1 MNKKWLCVSLAA
13 LLLLTAFILYNAG
26 KSSESSHEDTF
37 IVEDILLQ
45 DSELIPPHL
54 RHYTVRKAAHLF
66 EYALLGA
73 AAACILI
80 QLKKRWGM
88 AVCGYGLFYVLAVG
102 VLDEYV
108 QSFRNRSSLLSDVLL
123 DFGGALIGMAIV
135 IVVQVLFYKWQ
146 RKRKNGKNQKAEVL
160 R

>member
-13 LLLLTAFILYNAG
+13 LLLLTSFILYNAG

-45 DSELIPPHL
+45 DTQIVPPHKL
-54 RHYTVRKAAHLF
+54 HYTVRKAAHLF

-73 AAACILI
+73 VVAWTLT
-80 QLKKRWGM
+80 QLRKKWGG
-88 AVCGYGLFYVLAVG
+88 AVYGFGLFYLLAVG

-108 QSFRNRSSLLSDVLL
+108 QSFSGRSSLLSDVLL
-123 DFGGALIGMAIV
+123 DFVGGMLGLGLVAGVCILALFCKRI
-135 IVVQVLFYKWQ
+135 
-146 RKRKNGKNQKAEVL
+146 KRKTCGGLSE
-160 R
+160 